1 MRPLYYA
8 KFGEKN
14 VKIHIQKFRNNEKL
28 FFVAYTIYMI
38 IFILNHTFYWK
49 YFPEK
54 ADRYA
59 LLVCVVVL
67 AMNELISVSKINFR
81 TMFGL
86 IICLSLFI
94 ITYSTNGN
102 AVAGMIVF
110 VYCARNI
117 SFEKISKYTVLITSV
132 MVGFVVLSS
141 WIGIIDDFIEYGE
154 NRIRHYL
161 GFRYSLYSS
170 ALIFN
175 ITLLIIYSKNI
186 YIKYREILMLF
197 MINYFVF
204 YFTNSRLSFV
214 LSMVSLGVAII
225 YKKFYAYLQKKQLIY
240 NLLVLSY
247 LLCAV
252 VFYGLTVTYSSGV
265 QWKKAINDFLGGRL
279 LLGQTSLF
287 QYGVTLFGQQIPWV
301 GNGLGVDGTRT
312 PGAYLWVDC
321 LYIQVLQRY
330 GIVFLILFLAILTLA
345 MYHCYKQKKFLLMI
359 MLSLVA
365 LHCMIDDLQLYLQY
379 NTFWFAIGMVLLER
393 ISKKNNQSENSR

>member
-1 MRPLYYA
+1 MI
-8 KFGEKN
+8 
-14 VKIHIQKFRNNEKL
+14 IHIQKLRNNEKL
-28 FFVAYTIYMI
+28 FFVSYTIYMVVY
-38 IFILNHTFYWK
+38 ILNHTFYWK

-54 ADRYA
+54 TDRYA
-59 LLVCVVVL
+59 LLVCVILL
-67 AMNELISVSKINFR
+67 AMNELVSVSKINFR
-81 TMFGL
+81 TMLGL
-86 IICLSLFI
+86 IICLILFL

-102 AVAGMIVF
+102 AVAAMIIF
-110 VYCARNI
+110 VYCGRNI
-117 SFEKISKYTVLITSV
+117 PFEKISNYTILLTGSIV
-132 MVGFVVLSS
+132 MFVVLSA
-141 WIGIIDDFIEYGE
+141 WIGLIDNYIEYSGD
-154 NRIRHYL
+154 RIRQYL
-161 GFRYSLYSS
+161 GFRYSLYG
-170 ALIFN
+170 AAFIYN
-175 ITLLIIYSKNI
+175 ITLLVIYCKNI
-186 YIKYREILMLF
+186 YIKYKDILILF
-197 MINYFVF
+197 VLNYFFF

-240 NLLVLSY
+240 KSLVLSY

-279 LLGQTSLF
+279 LLGQTSLL

-345 MYHCYKQKKFLLMI
+345 MYHCYKQKKFLLII